1 MDGNMDSEVMW
12 SFALLNIESL
22 GKPEGNAVSVTV
34 LVAED
39 AQQRVHLHQG
49 WVFLCSNSACKY
61 GAQLWIE
68 GTLEYMPSIYFLL
81 QFSLEI

>member
-49 WVFLCSNSACKY
+49 WVF
-61 GAQLWIE
+61 
-68 GTLEYMPSIYFLL
+68 
-81 QFSLEI
+81 